1 MTNVFLL
8 RQLDEDLERRH
19 DLPLTSY
26 DALLHLAGAPRGRLR
41 MTDLAK
47 RVVISPSGLTRVID
61 RLERE
66 GLVVRER
73 SDTDGRGF
81 EAVLTKAG
89 RKRYREAHRGH
100 IQGVRELFLDRLT
113 DAQLKQLR
121 DVWVAVDPALAEA
134 RYPPPGKSSG

>member
-26 DALLHLAGAPRGRLR
+26 DALLHLAEAPDGRLR

-73 SDTDGRGF
+73 TDADRRGF

-100 IQGVRELFLDRLT
+100 VQGVRELFLDRLT
-113 DAQLKQLR
+113 DAQLEQLR
-121 DVWVAVDPALAEA
+121 EVWVAVDPALAEA
-134 RYPPPGKSSG
+134 EYPPPAKSSD

>member
-8 RQLDEDLERRH
+8 RQLDEDLERRY

-73 SDTDGRGF
+73 SDADGRGF

-134 RYPPPGKSSG
+134 RYPPAGKSSG

>member
-8 RQLDEDLERRH
+8 RQLDEDLESRH

-26 DALLHLAGAPRGRLR
+26 DALLHLAEAPDGRLR

-73 SDTDGRGF
+73 TDADRRGL

-113 DAQLKQLR
+113 DAQLEQLR
-121 DVWVAVDPALAEA
+121 EVWVAVDPVLAEA
-134 RYPPPGKSSG
+134 EYPPPAKSSD